1 MENLMIDLIKYPV
14 INFKAYRALVLNN
27 QYMFNVDLRLTK
39 PQIKQLIEE
48 YFKVNVI
55 SVNTHRPPRKKR
67 LYIQNSPGYKKRYK
81 RVIITLKKTQE
92 IPYIKSLMAS
102 NLAAAMQRVQSAQT
116 SNSNATNSES

>member
-1 MENLMIDLIKYPV
+1 MIDLIKYPV

-67 LYIQNSPGYKKRYK
+67 LYIQNSPGFKKRYK

-116 SNSNATNSES
+116 SNSNPTNSES

>member
-1 MENLMIDLIKYPV
+1 MIDLIKYPV

-55 SVNTHRPPRKKR
+55 GVNTHRPPRKKR
-67 LYIQNSPGYKKRYK
+67 LYIQTSPGYKKRYK
-81 RVIITLKKTQE
+81 RVIITLEKNQE

-102 NLAAAMQRVQSAQT
+102 NLAAAMQRVQNAQT
-116 SNSNATNSES
+116 ANSNSTNVES